1 MIFCGTCHKSK
12 SLQKIHAYH
21 WEYRTWTLLF
31 CPNKNFQE
39 NQNITIAMLNLLG
52 NTLIQSPCPKYG
64 SGRNRC
70 IESGLAIDASPVQ
83 INTAWL
89 RWLIDGRANQFAK
102 KTNGFCWF
110 RNSKSWLGSK
120 AQVTFRVM
128 PQIKRQGAIRYRF
141 KRIKECWTR
150 SVSWAIDKAWMK
162 SQRKGV
168 LRCFTMKP
176 RPQKM
181 IIEMSPSF
189 MGKAMKNECLCLVY
203 D

>member
-1 MIFCGTCHKSK
+1 MIFCGISRKSK
-12 SLQKIHAYH
+12 SLQKIHAYR
-21 WEYRTWTLLF
+21 WKYRTWTLYL

-70 IESGLAIDASPVQ
+70 VESGLAIDASPVQ

-102 KTNGFCWF
+102 KTNGFF
-110 RNSKSWLGSK
+110 LIPKFEILRKGSK

-128 PQIKRQGAIRYRF
+128 PQIKRQGAIRHRF
-141 KRIKECWTR
+141 KPIKEC
-150 SVSWAIDKAWMK
+150 
-162 SQRKGV
+162 
-168 LRCFTMKP
+168 
-176 RPQKM
+176 
-181 IIEMSPSF
+181 
-189 MGKAMKNECLCLVY
+189 
-203 D
+203 

>member
-1 MIFCGTCHKSK
+1 MLISADTGSLNKKSFQARSWIGFWWALESERDDRCGIGHKSK
-12 SLQKIHAYH
+12 SLQKIHAYR
-21 WEYRTWTLLF
+21 WKYRTWTLLL

-70 IESGLAIDASPVQ
+70 VESGLAIDASPVQ

-110 RNSKSWLGSK
+110 RNSKLGDKEVKQRWLLG
-120 AQVTFRVM
+120 
-128 PQIKRQGAIRYRF
+128 
-141 KRIKECWTR
+141 
-150 SVSWAIDKAWMK
+150 
-162 SQRKGV
+162 
-168 LRCFTMKP
+168 
-176 RPQKM
+176 
-181 IIEMSPSF
+181 
-189 MGKAMKNECLCLVY
+189 
-203 D
+203 